1 MSPEPKNVL
10 FVCVSNRGKSVMA
23 EHLTAA
29 VTDQIR
35 ASSAGTAATIGGGI
49 NDLAAQVLAEVGA
62 VPIRHSPRQL
72 TDDLMRTADL
82 VVVVG
87 TAEVSPPAGVT
98 VEVWDTDEPSARGID
113 GIDRMRMIRDDI
125 TERIGALIARLSR

>member
-1 MSPEPKNVL
+1 MPDPISVL

-29 VTDQIR
+29 VTDRIR
-35 ASSAGTAATIGGGI
+35 VSSAGTRATIGGGI
-49 NDLAAQVLAEVGA
+49 NGFAAQVLAEVGA
-62 VPIRHSPRQL
+62 VPIGHSPRQL

-87 TAEVSPPAGVT
+87 TAEISPPAGVT

-125 TERIGALIARLSR
+125 TERIGALVARLSR